1 MAYRCVIVIPAYNP
15 PASFAGYI
23 SELKKAGFQDI
34 IVVNDGS
41 RTDKLPV
48 FYKVERAG
56 ALVLTHEE
64 NKGIGASLRTAM
76 THYQE
81 HFSGQTDGIITLNS
95 DRLTPVADVQKMAE
109 SLHNEQEMGSYAIVV
124 GSRDF
129 GSHLVTDYDYRM
141 NVLMKLIYDLP
152 HADGGAAGG
161 SHVRHLRHPGSEGAA
176 LSGCPIGAVFV

>member
-23 SELKKAGFQDI
+23 PELKKAGFQDI

-76 THYQE
+76 TYYQE

-95 DRLTPVADVQKMAE
+95 DRLTSVADVQKMAE

-129 GSHLVTDYDYRM
+129 GSHLVTD
-141 NVLMKLIYDLP
+141 YDLP

>member
-15 PASFAGYI
+15 PASFSGYI
-23 SELKKAGFQDI
+23 PELKKAGFQDI

-76 THYQE
+76 TYYQE
-81 HFSGQTDGIITLNS
+81 HFGGKTDGIIKIG
-95 DRLTPVADVQKMAE
+95 RA
-109 SLHNEQEMGSYAIVV
+109 
-124 GSRDF
+124 
-129 GSHLVTDYDYRM
+129 
-141 NVLMKLIYDLP
+141 
-152 HADGGAAGG
+152 
-161 SHVRHLRHPGSEGAA
+161 HV
-176 LSGCPIGAVFV
+176 

>member
-64 NKGIGASLRTAM
+64 NKGIGASLRTADHH
-76 THYQE
+76 TELRQAYT
-81 HFSGQTDGIITLNS
+81 GGGC
-95 DRLTPVADVQKMAE
+95 AE
-109 SLHNEQEMGSYAIVV
+109 
-124 GSRDF
+124 
-129 GSHLVTDYDYRM
+129 
-141 NVLMKLIYDLP
+141 
-152 HADGGAAGG
+152 DGGV
-161 SHVRHLRHPGSEGAA
+161 SP
-176 LSGCPIGAVFV
+176 